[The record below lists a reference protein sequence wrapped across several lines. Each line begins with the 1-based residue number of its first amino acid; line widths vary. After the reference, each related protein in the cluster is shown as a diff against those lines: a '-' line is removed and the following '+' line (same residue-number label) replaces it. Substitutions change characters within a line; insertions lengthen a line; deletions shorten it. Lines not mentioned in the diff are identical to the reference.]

1 MRTARM
7 LGIATALISVV
18 VVFGLAALGVWLTSD
33 AMVFGVV
40 VLAAG
45 TVAGLLVVYFEWRQ
59 QLYRRFGDDEV
70 EDGHAA

>member
-45 TVAGLLVVYFEWRQ
+45 TVASLLVVYFEWRQ